1 MKCINRFCR
10 IRFSC
15 IAALLCV
22 FLLTGC
28 GNISYTFPY
37 NVNSNVSSF
46 NVLAGTGTGKAD
58 AFASD
63 LCVVTE
69 DRMGD
74 GSVDMTQA
82 SAAVLFDVNNREV
95 LYSKNAHERL
105 YPASLTK
112 VMTALVAL
120 KNASLDTVLTA
131 TDSVKINESGAQLC
145 GLKSGDT
152 MTLDQA
158 LHILLMYSAN
168 DAAMLIA
175 ENVGGSVDHFVE
187 MMNEKAQELNM
198 KDSHFSNPSG
208 LDEEDEGNV
217 STVKDM
223 ALLYDYCCQNPIF
236 NEIVQTKVYKRQD
249 GMGSWHN
256 KNRLLKDYS
265 YCVGGKTGFT
275 KKARRTLITRAV
287 KGNHDLIIVTFNCG
301 NDFEFHKKKY
311 EECFETMEKQVLFDK
326 GVYVIGGK
334 PYLFDESLF
343 IEKKKEDCVSYI
355 IKDESV
361 YLYVNQHY
369 IRKQK
374 LKRFCFVDLYQ
385 MILKDLFYE

>member
-1 MKCINRFCR
+1 M
-10 IRFSC
+10 
-15 IAALLCV
+15 

-187 MMNEKAQELNM
+187 MMNEEAMRLGATNTSFANPHGLS
-198 KDSHFSNPSG
+198 DDNHFTTAY
-208 LDEEDEGNV
+208 D
-217 STVKDM
+217 
-223 ALLYDYCCQNPIF
+223 LYLIF
-236 NEIVQTKVYKRQD
+236 NEAIKYD
-249 GMGSWHN
+249 SFN
-256 KNRLLKDYS
+256 E
-265 YCVGGKTGFT
+265 
-275 KKARRTLITRAV
+275 
-287 KGNHDLIIVTFNCG
+287 II
-301 NDFEFHKKKY
+301 
-311 EECFETMEKQVLFDK
+311 L
-326 GVYVIGGK
+326 
-334 PYLFDESLF
+334 
-343 IEKKKEDCVSYI
+343 
-355 IKDESV
+355 
-361 YLYVNQHY
+361 
-369 IRKQK
+369 
-374 LKRFCFVDLYQ
+374 
-385 MILKDLFYE
+385 